1 MRRTIMELHSPA
13 SELVRILFTALNS
26 RDLTSLEQH
35 LAEDAGFDFPGPG
48 LIRGRKKIILFLK
61 ILFRKFSRLTFSLQ
75 RVIAEQDCACAV
87 WTNEGKDKTG
97 IPYSNRGIT
106 LLEIREGK
114 ITFLSDYFKDT
125 SFTPG
130 A

>member
-1 MRRTIMELHSPA
+1 MELHSPA

-35 LAEDAGFDFPGPG
+35 LADDASFDFPGPG

-75 RVIAEQDCACAV
+75 RVITEQDCACAV
-87 WTNEGKDKTG
+87 WTNEGEDKAG
-97 IPYSNRGIT
+97 KPYSNRGIT
-106 LLEIREGK
+106 LMEIREGK

-125 SFTPG
+125 SFTTG
-130 A
+130 T